1 MIKRLLFGIGL
12 AFCLIA
18 LPAAFAKGDSSDR
31 AEVGSHQ
38 DQPDSPEPTKPK
50 SKAFCGGDC

>member
-18 LPAAFAKGDSSDR
+18 LPAALAKGDRWDR
-31 AEVGSHQ
+31 AEVGAYQ
-38 DQPDSPEPTKPK
+38 DPPDSPEPSKPK
-50 SKAFCGGDC
+50 AKGFCNGDC